1 MLSSRSSRYF
11 LMYGR
16 LIRAVTFQSMVRISS
31 PGSYSRT
38 SSKSRP
44 RPRKTLRYVPTI
56 ASSARMRALIS
67 TCFTSRRTSGGIR
80 SLWRRSI
87 ARVISRDRDVVE
99 NASDDG
105 HRPLDGLPVHD
116 HPLLLRRRVTD
127 DDLHHE
133 AVHLRLGQPVGPL
146 VLDGVLRREHGEQF
160 RQRMRLAAD
169 GDLTLLH
176 SLEERALHLGRRP
189 VDLVREE
196 QIGEDRAE
204 PRPESLVRRIVD

>member
-44 RPRKTLRYVPTI
+44 RPRNTLRYVPTI

-67 TCFTSRRTSGGIR
+67 TCFTRRRTSGGTR
-80 SLWRRSI
+80 SVWRRSI

-99 NASDDG
+99 DASDD
-105 HRPLDGLPVHD
+105 
-116 HPLLLRRRVTD
+116 
-127 DDLHHE
+127 DLW
-133 AVHLRLGQPVGPL
+133 G
-146 VLDGVLRREHGEQF
+146 
-160 RQRMRLAAD
+160 
-169 GDLTLLH
+169 
-176 SLEERALHLGRRP
+176 
-189 VDLVREE
+189 DLVRF
-196 QIGEDRAE
+196 
-204 PRPESLVRRIVD
+204 SLVGHDQPVAHDIERHRLDVLGKDVVAAIEERVGSRRD